1 MWSRQTVTITPDES
15 QWTFMGLRHD
25 RTDSYGHVDLKT
37 VLSEV
42 NIDTLLVIPANVVP
56 MGPLE
61 GDMHKLR
68 PELDYPVWRS
78 KLPDGY
84 IMLDEV
90 KIEYP

>member
-1 MWSRQTVTITPDES
+1 
-15 QWTFMGLRHD
+15 MG
-25 RTDSYGHVDLKT
+25 S
-37 VLSEV
+37 
-42 NIDTLLVIPANVVP
+42 
-56 MGPLE
+56 LE

-68 PELDYPVWRS
+68 PELDYPVWCS